1 MLKLDE
7 NSKAICV
14 PVGPK
19 IAFVSL
25 VKDQLELIFF
35 KGGGFMYRLVI
46 FISLMLLSG
55 CSGLANPFSAAAYV
69 ASEYVYD
76 KPPIQFIADF
86 FGKNCENY
94 ALYEEPARCRSH

>member
-1 MLKLDE
+1 
-7 NSKAICV
+7 
-14 PVGPK
+14 
-19 IAFVSL
+19 
-25 VKDQLELIFF
+25 
-35 KGGGFMYRLVI
+35 MYRLVI

-86 FGKNCENY
+86 LERIVRITLFTKSQLNVEVI
-94 ALYEEPARCRSH
+94 RCKDDDA

>member
-1 MLKLDE
+1 
-7 NSKAICV
+7 
-14 PVGPK
+14 
-19 IAFVSL
+19 
-25 VKDQLELIFF
+25 
-35 KGGGFMYRLVI
+35 MYRLVI

-86 FGKNCENY
+86 FGKIVRITLFTKSQLNVDVI
-94 ALYEEPARCRSH
+94 RCKYGNV

>member
-1 MLKLDE
+1 
-7 NSKAICV
+7 
-14 PVGPK
+14 
-19 IAFVSL
+19 
-25 VKDQLELIFF
+25 
-35 KGGGFMYRLVI
+35 
-46 FISLMLLSG
+46 MLLSG

>member
-1 MLKLDE
+1 M
-7 NSKAICV
+7 
-14 PVGPK
+14 
-19 IAFVSL
+19 F
-25 VKDQLELIFF
+25 
-35 KGGGFMYRLVI
+35 RLVI
-46 FISLMLLSG
+46 LISLMLLSG

-94 ALYEEPARCRSH
+94 ALYEQPAKCRSH